1 MREILPTNRFK
12 KDLKK
17 ANKSPRQ
24 DTEKLFK
31 VIDILAD
38 EGALLEEYLP
48 HPLSGNWV
56 LKWECH
62 IQPDFLLIYEVTEE
76 SLRLE
81 RCGSHSELF

>member
-1 MREILPTNRFK
+1 MREVFPTNRFK

-17 ANKSPRQ
+17 ASRNPRQ

-31 VIDILAD
+31 AIDILTE
-38 EGALLEEYLP
+38 EGVLPEGYLP
-48 HPLSGNWV
+48 HLLSGSWAS
-56 LKWECH
+56 KWECH